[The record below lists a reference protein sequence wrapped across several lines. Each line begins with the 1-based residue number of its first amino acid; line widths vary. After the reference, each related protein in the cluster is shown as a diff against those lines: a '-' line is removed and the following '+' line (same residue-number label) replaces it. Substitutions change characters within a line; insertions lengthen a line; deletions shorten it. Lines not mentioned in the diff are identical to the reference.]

1 MDMKIT
7 LTALLIST
15 VALSG
20 CSNSRYSKSD
30 NSASNKPRA
39 TVASIMKGQG
49 SDTEINAY
57 RDSVASSTQQPRQA
71 SVSRLRQRT
80 QNVPLEH
87 YTRSEAKELKGIFP
101 RLPNPDLCMYV
112 FPHLS
117 LEDATIPGY
126 SSCFS
131 MYDKNHYALPGE
143 MPATLQ
149 ANY

>member
-1 MDMKIT
+1 MNKKIIV
-7 LTALLIST
+7 TALLINI
-15 VALSG
+15 VISG
-20 CSNSRYSKSD
+20 CSTSSSMNKV
-30 NSASNKPRA
+30 ASEPKKTRA
-39 TVASIMKGQG
+39 TIADIMKRQG
-49 SDTEINAY
+49 SETDISAY
-57 RDSVASSTQQPRQA
+57 RRSVGTARGHAT
-71 SVSRLRQRT
+71 LM
-80 QNVPLEH
+80 H

-143 MPATLQ
+143 MPAILQ
-149 ANY
+149 VNY